1 MLVHLYTAASVTLC
15 TVNVNLCMQVN
26 RMLGVPL
33 AHATADLVR
42 GHPALVK
49 PGREEVFA
57 EYVGQQHLVLPMFKF
72 KARLLT
78 GSLSMSHYFGRS
90 AEIAA
95 AVHIACMIFTDPGA
109 RQGQPAV

>member
-57 EYVGQQHLVLPMFKF
+57 EYVGQQHLVLPM

-78 GSLSMSHYFGRS
+78 GSLSMSHYLDRS

-95 AVHIACMIFTDPGA
+95 AVHVACSI
-109 RQGQPAV
+109 VCLILSV